1 MVFQFIDLTNQN
13 LYLNDT
19 LLITCK
25 RLNNHSRSIY
35 TVGVEVTLG
44 SITEMLGWFST
55 DEAP

>member
-1 MVFQFIDLTNQN
+1 MVFQFIDLTEEN
-13 LYLNDT
+13 LYLK
-19 LLITCK
+19 K